1 MFGMFF
7 NETLN
12 ERMKRKLDEYNSET
26 MDEYRHIVVY
36 LSSDEILKKLNSNN
50 LESIITVNMIIKDV
64 GDALK
69 SKYGFDEVVCF
80 NNEIS
85 LIYNFEKQKMENKVL
100 VFNGNTNKILTKLA
114 SEASCIFTK
123 MINGALKD
131 KNNYM
136 FKGRYVEFA
145 EEDEIENWKK
155 WRRGDCERNI
165 ISYLYRMVITKNNAS
180 IKKEEMIEELNKYGI
195 LDQEEIK
202 MILNI

>member
-1 MFGMFF
+1 MFF

-36 LSSDEILKKLNSNN
+36 LSSDEILKKLNTND

-69 SKYGFDEVVCF
+69 SKYGFDEVMCF

-85 LIYNFEKQKMENKVL
+85 LIYNFEKQKMEDKVL
-100 VFNGNTNKILTKLA
+100 VFNGNINKILTKLA

-136 FKGRYVEFA
+136 FKGRHVEFSEA
-145 EEDEIENWKK
+145 EDIENWKN
-155 WRRGDCERNI
+155 WRRSDCERNI

-180 IKKEEMIEELNKYGI
+180 VKKEEMIEELNKYGI